1 MIALDASAVGN
12 WIVKVPLVTVLSP
25 PNAITATAL
34 SDCVSLYINAPFA
47 VKVADVKLTSAKSHI
62 AVVPEVVGVT
72 LVKVAPPAEYA
83 DPDVFDISFDVEY
96 AVVPA
101 PKDASLVNRAILKVL
116 PLVAVRLCVPTK
128 ISCLKLVQIAD
139 VIAIIYLLLWC
150 R

>member
-83 DPDVFDISFDVEY
+83 DPDVFDISFDVE
-96 AVVPA
+96 
-101 PKDASLVNRAILKVL
+101 
-116 PLVAVRLCVPTK
+116 
-128 ISCLKLVQIAD
+128 
-139 VIAIIYLLLWC
+139 
-150 R
+150 